1 VVAYPLPSNGAEV
14 YPADRHYQSNMSAT
28 DAHIKLCNTLM
39 AADRM
44 WEATI
49 DMLTDAVYIFG
60 TDKRLKKINRGGETL
75 ERANRT
81 FLIGRR
87 CCDML
92 WGLDAAGCMVDR
104 AMTNGAEVEVELDES
119 NKAKRPLQ
127 VRVVPQSRD
136 HQQES
141 ATGCVVIARDISELR
156 HAEEEGSKNR
166 AFLASLA
173 DLAPDEIYTLDVN
186 RQFTWMNHRAEVDS
200 GLTRSV
206 LLGHDF
212 SMIVASESK
221 EEANVA
227 LDCTLGGEQR
237 QFEVRT
243 ICTDGRV
250 RCMDAHTSPLWH
262 DGSITGVMVFMSDI
276 TEKKL
281 AQARAAR
288 SDKLRAL
295 GELAAGVA
303 HNLNN
308 SLTVIQGRAQL
319 LSMRSAA
326 DDGNKKS
333 LDVITQAVGDC
344 SQTLRRLL
352 DFSRRNASRNAVP
365 VDLSELVTSSV
376 EIGRPKWQAESTNR
390 AGDIEV
396 RVNAPKAVWAL
407 GDSSELREV
416 VLNLIFNAVDA
427 MPQGGAIEIGTS
439 QEGSSARF
447 WVADNGAGMTQ
458 EVIARIFEP
467 FYSTKGERGTGLGL
481 SASHGIIENHGGDI
495 NVISEP
501 GKGTRFDVI
510 LPLHETGTAAA
521 VTAPAAALEI
531 KSSRVLVVE
540 DEEKVRVLLNDAFRT
555 EGHDV
560 TEATTGAEAL
570 KRLDAGEFDLM
581 ICDLGLPELSGLH
594 VARWVKEFRPDL
606 PVIIATGFAEMIAE
620 EDYDKARID
629 DVISKPYALSD
640 VLMRANT
647 ILARYAADNR
657 ETMTV

>member
-1 VVAYPLPSNGAEV
+1 
-14 YPADRHYQSNMSAT
+14 
-28 DAHIKLCNTLM
+28 M

-60 TDKRLKKINRGGETL
+60 NDKRLKKINRGGEAL
-75 ERANRT
+75 ERANRS

-127 VRVVPQSRD
+127 VRVVPQSPD
-136 HQQES
+136 QQQDS
-141 ATGCVVIARDISELR
+141 AGGCVVIARDISELR
-156 HAEEEGSKNR
+156 QAEEEGSKNR

-186 RQFTWMNHRAEVDS
+186 RQFTWMNQRAEVDS

-221 EEANVA
+221 EAANAA
-227 LDCTLGGEQR
+227 LDRTLVGGEQK

-243 ICTDGRV
+243 ICADGRV

-262 DGSITGVMVFMSDI
+262 DGSITGMLVFMSDI

-326 DDGNKKS
+326 DDKNKKS
-333 LDVITQAVGDC
+333 LEVITQAVGDC

-376 EIGRPKWQAESTNR
+376 EIARPKWQAESANR
-390 AGDIEV
+390 TGNIEV
-396 RVNAPKAVWAL
+396 RLNAPKAVPAL

-427 MPQGGAIEIGTS
+427 MPQGGTIEIGAAE
-439 QEGSSARF
+439 EGSTARF
-447 WVADNGAGMTQ
+447 WVADNGSGMTQ
-458 EVIARIFEP
+458 DVIARIFEP

-495 NVISEP
+495 NVTSEV
-501 GKGTRFDVI
+501 GKGTRFEVI
-510 LPLHETGTAAA
+510 LPLYETGVATKVAAA
-521 VTAPAAALEI
+521 VPLEV
-531 KSSRVLVVE
+531 KSARVLVVE
-540 DEEKVRVLLNDAFRT
+540 DEEKVRLLLNDAFRA
-555 EGHDV
+555 EGHEV

-570 KRLDAGEFDLM
+570 KRLDTADFDLL

-620 EDYDKARID
+620 EDYHKARID

-640 VLMRANT
+640 VLSRART
-647 ILARYAADNR
+647 VLARQAADYR
-657 ETMTV
+657 ETMMV

>member
-1 VVAYPLPSNGAEV
+1 
-14 YPADRHYQSNMSAT
+14 MSAT

-60 TDKRLKKINRGGETL
+60 SDKRLRKINRAGETL
-75 ERANRT
+75 ERANRS

-92 WGLDAAGCMVDR
+92 WGVDGAACMVDR
-104 AMTNGAEVEVELDES
+104 AITNGAEVEVELDES

-127 VRVVPQSRD
+127 VRVIPQNRD
-136 HQQES
+136 LDQES
-141 ATGCVVIARDISELR
+141 ATGCVVIVRDISELR
-156 HAEEEGSKNR
+156 HAEEEGTKNR

-173 DLAPDEIYTLDVN
+173 DLAPDEIYTLNVN
-186 RQFTWMNHRAEVDS
+186 RQFTWMNQRAEIDS

-206 LLGHDF
+206 LLGHEF
-212 SMIVASESK
+212 SMIVATESK
-221 EEANVA
+221 DEANAA

-243 ICTDGRV
+243 ICADGRI
-250 RCMDAHTSPLWH
+250 RHMDAHTSPLWH

-352 DFSRRNASRNAVP
+352 DFSRRNVSRNTVP

-376 EIGRPKWQAESTNR
+376 EIARPKWQAESADRTGN
-390 AGDIEV
+390 IEV
-396 RVNAPKAVWAL
+396 RVNAPKPVMAL

-416 VLNLIFNAVDA
+416 VLNFIFNAVDA
-427 MPQGGAIEIGTS
+427 MPQGGTIEIGTFV
-439 QEGSSARF
+439 EGSTARF
-447 WVADNGAGMTQ
+447 WVADNGAGMSQ

-481 SASHGIIENHGGDI
+481 SASHGIIENHNGDI
-495 NVISEP
+495 NVTSEP

-510 LPLHETGTAAA
+510 LPLHESPA
-521 VTAPAAALEI
+521 VTNLVAQTLPLET
-531 KSSRVLVVE
+531 KSARVLVVE
-540 DEEKVRVLLNDAFRT
+540 DEEKVRVLLNDAFRS

-647 ILARYAADNR
+647 LLARQPIEHR

>member
-1 VVAYPLPSNGAEV
+1 
-14 YPADRHYQSNMSAT
+14 
-28 DAHIKLCNTLM
+28 M

-60 TDKRLKKINRGGETL
+60 NDKRLKKINRGGETL
-75 ERANRT
+75 ERANRS

-136 HQQES
+136 QQQDS

-186 RQFTWMNHRAEVDS
+186 RQFTWMNQRAEVDS

-206 LLGHDF
+206 LLGHEF

-221 EEANVA
+221 AEANAA
-227 LDCTLGGEQR
+227 LDCTLVGGEQK

-243 ICTDGRV
+243 ICADGRI

-326 DDGNKKS
+326 DDKNKKS
-333 LDVITQAVGDC
+333 LEVITQAVGDC

-352 DFSRRNASRNAVP
+352 DFSRRNASRNSVP
-365 VDLSELVTSSV
+365 VDLSELVSSSI
-376 EIGRPKWQAESTNR
+376 EIARPKWQAESANR
-390 AGDIEV
+390 TGNIEV
-396 RVNAPKAVWAL
+396 RLVAPKAVLAL

-427 MPQGGAIEIGTS
+427 MPQGGMIEIGTS
-439 QEGSSARF
+439 EEGSSARF

-458 EVIARIFEP
+458 EVVARIFEP

-495 NVISEP
+495 NVTSEP

-510 LPLHETGTAAA
+510 LPLHETGTAASA
-521 VTAPAAALEI
+521 PAPAAPLET
-531 KSSRVLVVE
+531 KSARVLVVE

-555 EGHDV
+555 EGHEV

-594 VARWVKEFRPDL
+594 VARWVKEFRPEL

-620 EDYDKARID
+620 EDYNKARID

-640 VLMRANT
+640 VLVRANT
-647 ILARYAADNR
+647 ILARRAADHR
-657 ETMTV
+657 ETVMV